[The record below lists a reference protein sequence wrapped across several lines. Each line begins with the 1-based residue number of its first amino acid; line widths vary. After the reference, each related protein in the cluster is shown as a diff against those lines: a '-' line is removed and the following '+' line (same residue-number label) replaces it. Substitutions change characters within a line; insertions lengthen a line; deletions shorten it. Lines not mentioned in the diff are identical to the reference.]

1 MLSER
6 NQDHVRISFL
16 PIRLEN
22 TLEIVRPIVIDD
34 GDGVNWVSD
43 ECVGESRG

>member
-1 MLSER
+1 VLSER
-6 NQDHVRISFL
+6 NQEDVRISFL

-22 TLEIVRPIVIDD
+22 TLEIVRPIVIDA
-34 GDGVNWVSD
+34 GDGVNGISD